1 MIGSSTLMRMALT
14 LALCSVTTAC
24 FPTMSGHEAFLAR
37 YESYV
42 GKPLKLFRDQFNY
55 RNGYAPLTEKRLS
68 NGNYEIE
75 IDNALPRSQCKI
87 FYEYNPRR
95 SIVVAWR
102 YIGGDHFNEC
112 YVNPN

>member
-1 MIGSSTLMRMALT
+1 MISSGIFMRAALAV
-14 LALCSVTTAC
+14 ALYSVTTAC

-37 YESYV
+37 YGGYV
-42 GKPLKLFRDQFNY
+42 GQPLKFFRDQFNY

-75 IDNALPRSQCKI
+75 IDNVLPRSECKI
-87 FYEYNPRR
+87 FYEYNPDAN
-95 SIVVAWR
+95 IIVAWH
-102 YIGGDHFNEC
+102 YISVDNFNGC